1 MISHPVQV
9 ATRIRHSLVDGV
21 IRYADLLRNPRSR
34 LLIGAS
40 ALSDL
45 GDWMNIVALTVLAY
59 RFGDGILAVGVMLA
73 LRKIPGLLLQ
83 MPAGAL
89 IDRVQGPRLLIVSQ
103 LLLAIVACSF
113 SLLMIFPKLW
123 LLYGL
128 VAILETINVVTFPAF
143 RTAVAKWTPAKQLAS
158 ANALLSLEN
167 TLAWLIGPIVGGVI
181 LAWTSASVL
190 FVVNGLTYV
199 AIAFA
204 VSSVWASGQ
213 RSGTEDEPN
222 LDLKPEPD
230 ATHHGGANA
239 DAAIPSGYRV
249 LLRRPDVLGFGLMT
263 IFSTVIVHGAI
274 VIFVLRAMDLGFGEE
289 GLGVFYA
296 ATAVGAI
303 IGGVIS
309 GLGTHMTRSVLLMVA
324 VMEAF
329 TAIGFGLF
337 AVVPQPL
344 VVLMILTVIG
354 VMSELSE
361 TPALTYFQHTLPVDV
376 YGRFFSLF
384 LTAVKLGGL
393 TGVLL
398 VPLLGQRIGATNALL
413 VLASTGAV
421 VAVAYGVAVHIWM
434 QRAVPLVVR
443 RLIRFVMF

>member
-1 MISHPVQV
+1 M
-9 ATRIRHSLVDGV
+9 RHSLVDGV
-21 IRYADLLRNPRSR
+21 IRYSTLLRNPRSR

-40 ALSDL
+40 TLSDL

-83 MPAGAL
+83 IPAGSL

-103 LLLAIVACSF
+103 LLLAVVACSF
-113 SLLMIFPKLW
+113 SLLTAFPNLW

-128 VAILETINVVTFPAF
+128 VTALEMINVVTFPAF
-143 RTAVAKWTPAKQLAS
+143 RTAVAKWTPDEQRAS

-167 TLAWLIGPIVGGVI
+167 TLAWLIGPIIGGVM

-199 AIAFA
+199 VIALAVTRVWMSGQPSGNAIA
-204 VSSVWASGQ
+204 Q
-213 RSGTEDEPN
+213 N
-222 LDLKPEPD
+222 LDPKPGSD
-230 ATHHGGANA
+230 TTHHGSV
-239 DAAIPSGYRV
+239 DPDVAIPSGYRM

-263 IFSTVIVHGAI
+263 IVSTMIVHGAI
-274 VIFVLRAMDLGFGEE
+274 VIFVLRAIALGFGEE

-309 GLGTHMTRSVLLMVA
+309 GLGTYMTRSVLLMVA
-324 VMEAF
+324 AMEAF
-329 TAIGFGLF
+329 NAIGFGLF

-344 VVLMILTVIG
+344 LVLVILTLIG
-354 VMSELSE
+354 VASEIAE
-361 TPALTYFQHTLPVDV
+361 TSALTYFQQSLPVEV

-384 LTAVKLGGL
+384 LTAVKIGGL
-393 TGVLL
+393 IGILL
-398 VPLLGQRIGATNALL
+398 VPWLGQRIGPANALL
-413 VLASTGAV
+413 VLASTGTV
-421 VAVAYGVAVHIWM
+421 VAVAYGLAVHIWI
-434 QRAVPLVVR
+434 RREVSSAVR
-443 RLIRFVMF
+443 RLMRLVAW